1 MSCTALS
8 AVLIDPSMIVT
19 ECLRRTTHCH
29 DNFGYCTRKH
39 MIRFGMLRERGGPL
53 LALLVVTYAS
63 GFVVVDTF
71 SAVKG

>member
-8 AVLIDPSMIVT
+8 ALIDPFTIVT
-19 ECLRRTTHCH
+19 ECLGHKTHCH
-29 DNFGYCTRKH
+29 DNFGHGTRKH
-39 MIRFGMLRERGGPL
+39 LIRFGMLRERGGPL

-71 SAVKG
+71 SAAKG